1 MMILKETFNFFVD
14 QVVDHSLG
22 SDSPG
27 ALLPQEGSV
36 SQEHV
41 QYVGA
46 Y

>member
-1 MMILKETFNFFVD
+1 MMILKETFNFFVN

-27 ALLPQEGSV
+27 ALLSLVGSIN
-36 SQEHV
+36 QEHV
-41 QYVGA
+41 HYVGA